1 MKMQIKCL
9 VFSVADRLNERSM
22 KRFKTWI
29 AASLLTFLAVAPTA
43 WSASAQWTDIT
54 DPAELSDIM
63 SNRTLV
69 VTTQDGKPWNRSF
82 NKSDGHGI
90 ASARGQEW
98 ARDWMIKEGEIC
110 INEHLGVTWEGIWL
124 CGRWQRSAT
133 EKGLYRTSGSK
144 FPHET
149 TEIDIPKGMNI
160 RVRPAPDYPKVK
172 SAG

>member
-1 MKMQIKCL
+1 MLTKPLAMSL
-9 VFSVADRLNERSM
+9 
-22 KRFKTWI
+22 I
-29 AASLLTFLAVAPTA
+29 AMSLMGAG
-43 WSASAQWTDIT
+43 SASAQWTDIT

-144 FPHET
+144 FPRET
-149 TEIDIPKGMNI
+149 TVIDIPKGMNI
-160 RVRPAPDYPKVK
+160 RVRPAPDYPKVE